1 MPGEHQT
8 GYAPVAGG
16 QLYYEVAGSGPAL
29 VLTHAGLA
37 PSRMWDAQ
45 FWTFADHYRV
55 IRYDMR
61 GFGQSSDAET
71 DFAYYQDLHDLLV
84 HLDIA
89 HAHVLGLSLGG
100 MVSLSFV
107 VAYPAMVDSLIL
119 AATRLG
125 HEPPS
130 AYLEQGW
137 VLVEEAEDE
146 DDIDE
151 AVELELQIWVDGPH
165 RTPEQVAPA
174 VREFI
179 RETNGETYMRPDGE
193 GQPQALEP
201 PARDRLGEIHTPTLL
216 IAGDSDVPD
225 VLTSL
230 EYMADHIAGAQTVFI
245 PDAAHIVNMERP
257 TEFNE
262 AVLDFLR
269 SVPPRA

>member
-1 MPGEHQT
+1 MAREHIM

-16 QLYYEVAGSGPAL
+16 QVYYEVAGAGPPL
-29 VLTHAGLA
+29 VLTHSGLA
-37 PSRMWDAQ
+37 DSRMWDAQ

-84 HLDIA
+84 HLNVE

-100 MVSLSFV
+100 MVTLSFV
-107 VAYPAMVDSLIL
+107 IAYPAMVDSLIL

-137 VLVEEAEDE
+137 ALVEAAEDE

-165 RTPEQVAPA
+165 RTPDQVAPA

-179 RETNGETYMRPDGE
+179 RETNTDIYDREEGE
-193 GQPQALEP
+193 GQPQPLEP
-201 PARDRLGEIHTPTLL
+201 LARTRLDEIQTPTLL

-230 EYMADHIAGAQTVFI
+230 DYMAQHITGAQTVII

-257 TEFNE
+257 TEFNQ
-262 AVLDFLR
+262 AVLDFL
-269 SVPPRA
+269 SKVPPQA